1 MNFLDKLILPESFA
15 TLNLLSSLLLLG
27 RIFFLAYSAV
37 IFAGTVL
44 SVLNINNRTKSHS
57 KNNLASEFINLGASN
72 NLIPIGFGI
81 VPFLSI
87 VLIVAQMLHQTQT
100 FIIQYLIISFAFYVT
115 SLIFLYAY
123 RMIINK
129 NTNYT
134 SVYNPTESI
143 ESSSNNSQIGVFPII
158 IGWISA
164 ILMFVALVMFTAVF
178 SGLEDSITWDAKK
191 SLIELFLSF
200 NAIIHILKYL
210 FFALSFTAIFMIYKM
225 KLNQRNENSA
235 YIYNQSIAL
244 KGWIAFLILTF
255 INIFSFPAK
264 SLTISIVNL
273 TLLTAFIM
281 IVQIQFIIDN
291 AVRFDYKRSGY
302 VFFFALIL
310 FSMINIIDHS
320 TFARASNNQINILSE
335 NYEKIEAEF
344 NKTLNVGAKADGKEL
359 YTTKCMSCHRFD
371 QRLVGPPH
379 KLILQKYANN
389 KEAMI
394 QFILKPVKVDPTYPD
409 MPQQGLTPSEVKAVV
424 EYMLKE
430 YGDKLK

>member
-1 MNFLDKLILPESFA
+1 
-15 TLNLLSSLLLLG
+15 
-27 RIFFLAYSAV
+27 
-37 IFAGTVL
+37 
-44 SVLNINNRTKSHS
+44 
-57 KNNLASEFINLGASN
+57 
-72 NLIPIGFGI
+72 
-81 VPFLSI
+81 
-87 VLIVAQMLHQTQT
+87 
-100 FIIQYLIISFAFYVT
+100 
-115 SLIFLYAY
+115 
-123 RMIINK
+123 
-129 NTNYT
+129 
-134 SVYNPTESI
+134 
-143 ESSSNNSQIGVFPII
+143 
-158 IGWISA
+158 
-164 ILMFVALVMFTAVF
+164 
-178 SGLEDSITWDAKK
+178 
-191 SLIELFLSF
+191 
-200 NAIIHILKYL
+200 
-210 FFALSFTAIFMIYKM
+210 
-225 KLNQRNENSA
+225 
-235 YIYNQSIAL
+235 
-244 KGWIAFLILTF
+244 
-255 INIFSFPAK
+255 
-264 SLTISIVNL
+264 
-273 TLLTAFIM
+273 M